1 LPWHRHDQNQQHDHH
16 FYLIA
21 AQLIPVCIKPVQ

>member
-16 FYLIA
+16 FYLTA